1 MLGAVSGRTRTVRGC
16 VAAFLA
22 VCLAASACTSTS
34 GTVVEP
40 GTTSR
45 VPPSQHSVEPAA
57 DQPER
62 LAVRHHRRGPGV
74 IAAGSA
80 PTVIEG
86 ARSRMWWCGQGGDI
100 LHASA
105 SGMNHRFTT
114 SRAVLSDGK
123 RGTRR
128 CDPSVV
134 KADGVYHLYYTSATG
149 DDGTAIGLATSKDG
163 LRWRAS
169 GGRPIA
175 RGAGQPA
182 VVHLG
187 GWFYLMF
194 TDTTASGGQTLL
206 RSRDPEFQQG
216 VQELGSLPGGS
227 GGDLMWVDVLDA
239 FAVAQQT
246 RGGTTLAFWNRDFTE
261 QPYPEVRVRGQG
273 RDGPGLVRTHAGHAP
288 ISERDPC
295 GTVPIDLVRATGK
308 TSGLR
313 QAGFDLVG
321 ASGCADRDDALRL
334 LDGYAFPSPEH
345 TMDLITDG
353 QLIRIE
359 RRSVAVSLAPGG
371 VLGARPTLPKL
382 AVSARLNSGAPVL
395 RSRDGGIGLL
405 LDDRLW
411 PLRTPSLAQRI
422 ARLNATD
429 VRFVSDITWVAYP
442 VASTLG

>member
-1 MLGAVSGRTRTVRGC
+1 MLGAVSGRTRTARGC
-16 VAAFLA
+16 VVAFLA

-40 GTTSR
+40 GPTSR
-45 VPPSQHSVEPAA
+45 VPPSQHRAAPAA

-62 LAVRHHRRGPGV
+62 LAVRHRRGGRGA
-74 IAAGSA
+74 IAAGSV

-86 ARSRMWWCGQGGDI
+86 ARTRMWWCGQGGDI
-100 LHASA
+100 LHAGA
-105 SGMNHRFTT
+105 TGMNHRFTT
-114 SRAVLSDGK
+114 PRAVLSGGK

-134 KADGVYHLYYTSATG
+134 KSDGVYHLYYTSATG
-149 DDGTAIGLATSKDG
+149 DHGTAIGLATSKDG

-169 GGRPIA
+169 GMPIA

-182 VVHLG
+182 VVHVG

-194 TDTTASGGQTLL
+194 TDTTAGGRQTLL

-216 VQELGSLPGGS
+216 VQKLGSIS
-227 GGDLMWVDVLDA
+227 GADLMWVDVLDA
-239 FAVAQQT
+239 FAVARQT

-261 QPYPEVRVRGQG
+261 QPYSEVTVPGPG
-273 RDGPGLVRTHAGHAP
+273 RDGPGLVRTPAGHAP
-288 ISERDPC
+288 VSERDPC

-313 QAGFDLVG
+313 HAGLDLVG
-321 ASGCADRDDALRL
+321 APGCADRDDALRL

-359 RRSVAVSLAPGG
+359 RRSVAVSLAQGG

-411 PLRTPSLAQRI
+411 PLRTPSLAKRI

-429 VRFVSDITWVAYP
+429 VRLVSDITWVAYP

>member
-1 MLGAVSGRTRTVRGC
+1 MLGAVSGRTRTARGC
-16 VAAFLA
+16 VVAFLA

-40 GTTSR
+40 GPTSP
-45 VPPSQHSVEPAA
+45 VPPSQHSAEPTA

-62 LAVRHHRRGPGV
+62 LAVRPHRNAPGV

-86 ARSRMWWCGQGGDI
+86 ARTRIWWCGQGGDI

-105 SGMNHRFTT
+105 DGMNGRFTT
-114 SRAVLSDGK
+114 PRAVLSG
-123 RGTRR
+123 G

-134 KADGVYHLYYTSATG
+134 KADGVYRLYYTRADG
-149 DDGTAIGLATSKDG
+149 DRGTAIGLATSKDG
-163 LRWRAS
+163 LHWRAS
-169 GGRPIA
+169 GGTPIA
-175 RGAGQPA
+175 RGASQPA
-182 VVHLG
+182 IVHLG

-194 TDTTASGGQTLL
+194 TDTSASGRQTLL

-216 VQELGSLPGGS
+216 VQKLGSLAGS
-227 GGDLMWVDVLDA
+227 GADLMWVDVLDA

-261 QPYPEVRVRGQG
+261 QPYAEVTVPGPG
-273 RDGPGLVRTHAGHAP
+273 RDGPGLVRTPAGHAP
-288 ISERDPC
+288 VSERDPC

-313 QAGFDLVG
+313 HAGLDLVG
-321 ASGCADRDDALRL
+321 VPGCADRDDALRL

-411 PLRTPSLAQRI
+411 PLRTPSLAKRI
-422 ARLNATD
+422 ARLNAAD
-429 VRFVSDITWVAYP
+429 VRVVSDITWVAYP